1 MLVKEAV
8 EALLEEDQEAHLVM
22 DDHVPQAMYHIQ
34 SIGELAPTDRE
45 RMTQADDERQVV
57 ALSRWPGV

>member
-22 DDHVPQAMYHIQ
+22 DDHVPQVMYHIA

-45 RMTQADDERQVV
+45 RMTKDDDGRNVV
-57 ALSRWPGV
+57 ALSRFGGV